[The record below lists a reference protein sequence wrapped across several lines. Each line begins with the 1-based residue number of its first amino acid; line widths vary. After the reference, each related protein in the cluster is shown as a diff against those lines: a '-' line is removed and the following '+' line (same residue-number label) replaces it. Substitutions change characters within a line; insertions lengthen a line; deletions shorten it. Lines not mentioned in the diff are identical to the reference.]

1 MKRKDSKL
9 YDYYYYFFQIKKNR
23 YFKILRASTILKYFV
38 SPQAVVVVVVVVGE
52 FDFEK
57 FFPRI
62 IIIIIRKQRGLKF
75 RRINE

>member
-9 YDYYYYFFQIKKNR
+9 YDYYFFFSDKKK
-23 YFKILRASTILKYFV
+23 YSKILRASTILKYFV

>member
-9 YDYYYYFFQIKKNR
+9 YDYYFFSDKKNR
-23 YFKILRASTILKYFV
+23 YSEILRASTILKYFV
-38 SPQAVVVVVVVVGE
+38 SPQAFIVVVVVVGE

-62 IIIIIRKQRGLKF
+62 IIIRRKQRGLKF